1 VTAAAVAVV
10 AAIAAVI
17 KMAVAM
23 QRRAKVLSKTRVR
36 KRSGRFYEMPF
47 GARSA
52 AGSMT
57 PLSPRL
63 NVREHRFQM
72 HHYRD
77 CAGDP
82 LSRGGE
88 PLSFAYLFFAA
99 AKKSRC
105 RPAQGQR

>member
-1 VTAAAVAVV
+1 VTAAVV

-99 AKKSRC
+99 A
-105 RPAQGQR
+105 